1 MAMPNLAMVGD
12 TFQVGYRFQRYWDT
26 PMANA
31 FFFGE
36 LGAGLFS
43 VSMLFDFVLGMT
55 IGLLTT
61 GIFKPYFHLAHMG
74 VPLRS
79 WRALVRPDRS
89 WTSRGLIGIAIFM
102 GAGSVHTLN
111 VAFDLET
118 TLGLGSALG
127 SVVQLT
133 AAAAALVVM
142 TYQGFAMAHS
152 TAISLWDT
160 KLMPVSSLL
169 YALIGGVVLTLALGW
184 NGWLAESPE
193 SLRLLVNAALILM
206 VLILI
211 MLLSILRGAHQ
222 RSAGG
227 RLSVEMLVQ
236 TQYAKWFIPLVGG
249 IGLVLPAVLLSLA
262 RANYIA
268 ILVAAAAVLG
278 GFYAYRVLIMK
289 VGVFEPIMDFRP

>member
-111 VAFDLET
+111 VAFDL
-118 TLGLGSALG
+118 
-127 SVVQLT
+127 
-133 AAAAALVVM
+133 
-142 TYQGFAMAHS
+142 
-152 TAISLWDT
+152 
-160 KLMPVSSLL
+160 
-169 YALIGGVVLTLALGW
+169 
-184 NGWLAESPE
+184 
-193 SLRLLVNAALILM
+193 
-206 VLILI
+206 
-211 MLLSILRGAHQ
+211 
-222 RSAGG
+222 
-227 RLSVEMLVQ
+227 
-236 TQYAKWFIPLVGG
+236 
-249 IGLVLPAVLLSLA
+249 
-262 RANYIA
+262 
-268 ILVAAAAVLG
+268 
-278 GFYAYRVLIMK
+278 
-289 VGVFEPIMDFRP
+289 